1 MATVLVN
8 LMDKEDI
15 VPWNHRFIRWKHEN
29 GNRPANLGC
38 EHFRYLLENEY
49 LFARKIELP
58 CSTVLLDRIDRYLLQ
73 DREIGLTKTGGW
85 TYDGFLKYGYDKTFC
100 DFVTQMWWDI
110 GARTG
115 IDIGYGAG
123 YYVSQWR
130 SRGLAFAGYDANPR
144 TPDLS
149 GMLLPEGD
157 AVCEVADL
165 TEELD
170 ISTPFD
176 IVVCKDVLPYIPEKS
191 ASTAIRN
198 LARLSSHFILLSWNV
213 PDSVATFP
221 HRDMTDEDIIP
232 HFENEGYTV
241 EKYMT
246 ARLHVV
252 LKRKDCCVLTRRNLP
267 LINY

>member
-1 MATVLVN
+1 MTFAPEECYVATVLVN

-115 IDIGYGAG
+115 MSRNGGAADLRLPDMTRIA
-123 YYVSQWR
+123 VRRICPVCSC
-130 SRGLAFAGYDANPR
+130 PR
-144 TPDLS
+144 
-149 GMLLPEGD
+149 GML
-157 AVCEVADL
+157 
-165 TEELD
+165 
-170 ISTPFD
+170 
-176 IVVCKDVLPYIPEKS
+176 S
-191 ASTAIRN
+191 AKWQTSRKNWI
-198 LARLSSHFILLSWNV
+198 
-213 PDSVATFP
+213 FP
-221 HRDMTDEDIIP
+221 
-232 HFENEGYTV
+232 
-241 EKYMT
+241 
-246 ARLHVV
+246 
-252 LKRKDCCVLTRRNLP
+252 LP
-267 LINY
+267 LISWYARTCFPISLKNRHPRPYVTSHAYRRISSC